1 MPNSANG
8 GRPRHVNTD
17 RPIKRVLVIKLGALG
32 DIVQATGPF
41 AAIRRHHSDAHIT
54 YLTTKPFRDFATA
67 GGWFDEVWVDDRPSW
82 RELRSWRESLRRLRG
97 GQFDRVYDLQTSDR
111 TAILY
116 RLLALGRKPE
126 WCGTVYGCSHRN
138 TDPQRNYVHT
148 IDRQA
153 GQLAIAGITD
163 VPLPNVD
170 KISADINRFD
180 LPSPYALLVP
190 GGAAHRLDKR
200 WPAKSYAELAR
211 RLIAKGVTPVVIGG
225 AAESQVA
232 TAIATF
238 REGSRDLTNETSMAD
253 IVALARG
260 AAGAV
265 GNDTGPMHLITTAGT
280 PSVVLFSQ
288 ASDPELCGQ
297 RGADVTI
304 LRRPLLDDLGVDEV
318 EAALHLR

>member
-1 MPNSANG
+1 M
-8 GRPRHVNTD
+8 NTD

-41 AAIRRHHSDAHIT
+41 AAIRRHHGDAHIT
-54 YLTTKPFRDFATA
+54 LLTTQLFRDFAAA
-67 GGWFDEVWVDDRPSW
+67 GGWFDDVWVDDRPSW
-82 RELRSWRESLRRLRG
+82 RQLRSWRESLRRLRG
-97 GQFDRVYDLQTSDR
+97 GRFDRVYDLQTSDR

-116 RLLALGRKPE
+116 RLLAMGRKPE

-138 TDPQRNYVHT
+138 TNPRRNDIHT
-148 IDRQA
+148 IERQA
-153 GQLAIAGITD
+153 EQLGIAGITD
-163 VPLPNVD
+163 VPPPNVD
-170 KISADINRFD
+170 KISSDISRFD
-180 LPSPYALLVP
+180 LPSPYVLLVP

-200 WPAKSYAELAR
+200 WPPKNYAELAR
-211 RLIAKGVTPVVIGG
+211 RLLAQGITPVVIGG

-238 REGSRDLTNETSMAD
+238 CQGSRDLTNETSMAD
-253 IVALARG
+253 IVELARG

-265 GNDTGPMHLITTAGT
+265 GNDTGPMHVITTAGA
-280 PSVVLFSQ
+280 PSVVLFSK

-304 LRRPLLDDLGVDEV
+304 MRRPSLDELGVDEV

>member
-1 MPNSANG
+1 M
-8 GRPRHVNTD
+8 D

-54 YLTTKPFRDFATA
+54 FLTTKPFREFATA

-82 RELRSWRESLRRLRG
+82 RELGSWRESLRRLRG
-97 GQFDRVYDLQTSDR
+97 GRFDRVYDLQTSDR

-138 TDPQRNYVHT
+138 TDPQRNYIHT

-170 KISADINRFD
+170 KISADISRFG
-180 LPSPYALLVP
+180 LSTPYVLLVP

-238 REGSRDLTNETSMAD
+238 CEGSRDLTNETSMAD
-253 IVALARG
+253 IVELARG

-265 GNDTGPMHLITTAGT
+265 GNDTGPTHLITTAGA
-280 PSVVLFSQ
+280 PSVVLFSK
-288 ASDPELCGQ
+288 ASDPDLCGQ

-304 LRRPLLDDLGVDEV
+304 MRRPSLDELNVDEV

>member
-8 GRPRHVNTD
+8 GRPRQVKTD

-41 AAIRRHHSDAHIT
+41 AAIRRYHGDAHIT
-54 YLTTKPFRDFATA
+54 VLTTKLFRDFTAA

-97 GQFDRVYDLQTSDR
+97 GRFDRVYDLQTSDR

-116 RLLALGRKPE
+116 RLLALGQKPE
-126 WCGTVYGCSHRN
+126 WSGTVYGCSHRDTN
-138 TDPQRNYVHT
+138 PRRNDIHT
-148 IDRQA
+148 IERQA
-153 GQLAIAGITD
+153 EQLAIAGITD
-163 VPLPNVD
+163 VPPPNVD
-170 KISADINRFD
+170 RISSEIGRFA
-180 LPSPYALLVP
+180 LRSPYALLVP

-200 WPAKSYAELAR
+200 WPAKNYAELAR
-211 RLIAKGVTPVVIGG
+211 RLIAKGITPVLIGG

-238 REGSRDLTNETSMAD
+238 YEGSRDLTNETSMAD
-253 IVALARG
+253 IVELARG

-265 GNDTGPMHLITTAGT
+265 GNDTGPMHVITTAGT

-304 LRRPLLDDLGVDEV
+304 LRRPLLDELSVDEV